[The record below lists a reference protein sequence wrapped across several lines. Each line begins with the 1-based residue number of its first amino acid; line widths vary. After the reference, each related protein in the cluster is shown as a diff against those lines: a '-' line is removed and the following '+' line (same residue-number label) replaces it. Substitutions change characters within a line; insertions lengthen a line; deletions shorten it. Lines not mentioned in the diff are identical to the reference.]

1 MIKKY
6 FLFAAIS
13 LILFFGINHKTG
25 WAQTST
31 EQLQKRI
38 EELEKQV
45 NELKLLLQEQQ
56 KTQTQEKARVD
67 KVEQKVEQAEEKV
80 KVVSAPSILSE
91 FKFKPYGFIKL
102 DAAYDDSRVYPSSA
116 NFVLYVP
123 SEQRDTTGNKNKN
136 DNSFS
141 MTARQTQIGLYILA
155 PETYSWQAK
164 GRFEFDLYG
173 DATQHENKANLLLRH
188 AYVELTRKNLSI
200 LAGQTSDLISPLN
213 PNTVMYTVAWSV
225 GNIGYRRPQ
234 IRFTYTHPF
243 NQESKLI
250 SAIALTR
257 TKGTLNEDFDTD
269 NKNDGEDVGYP
280 TVQARIAY
288 ATKLFAD
295 KESVFGISGHYG
307 KEEIDWGLKK
317 PGLDQKRM
325 KTCSLNAD
333 FEVPLTN
340 SLSFKGEGFVGY
352 NIDDY
357 FGGILQGING
367 DSTAR
372 EYTSII
378 KTIGG
383 WAQITYQYKKWKY
396 NAGLGIDDPRNDQL
410 SLGMRSRNTFYY
422 GNFYYN
428 LIPPVN
434 LCLEYS
440 YWDTDYIG
448 KRDGTDNRI
457 QTAVIYSW

>member
-1 MIKKY
+1 MRRKY
-6 FLFAAIS
+6 FLFAVVLS
-13 LILFFGINHKTG
+13 LLVFFGIDQTG
-25 WAQTST
+25 WSQTST

-38 EELEKQV
+38 DELEKQV

-56 KTQTQEKARVD
+56 KAQLQEKARVD
-67 KVEQKVEQAEEKV
+67 KVEQKVEQSEEKV
-80 KVVSAPSILSE
+80 KVVSSPSILSE
-91 FKFKPYGFIKL
+91 FKFKPYGFVKL
-102 DAAYDDSRVYPSSA
+102 DAAYDDSRVYPSSG
-116 NFVLYVP
+116 NFTFYVP
-123 SEQRDTTGNKNKN
+123 SEQRDTKGNKNKN

-173 DATQHENKANLLLRH
+173 DATTHENKANLLLRH
-188 AYVELTRKNLSI
+188 ACVELTRKNLSI

-213 PNTVMYTVAWSV
+213 PNTLMYTVAWSA

-234 IRFTYTHPF
+234 LRFPYTHPF
-243 NQESKLI
+243 SQESKLI
-250 SAIALTR
+250 SAIALAR
-257 TKGTLNEDFDTD
+257 TKGTLNEDLDIDT
-269 NKNDGEDVGYP
+269 KNDGEDVGYP

-288 ATKLFAD
+288 ATKLFAG
-295 KESVFGISGHYG
+295 KESIFGISGHYG

-317 PGLDQKRM
+317 STLHQKRM

-333 FEVPLTN
+333 FEIPLTN
-340 SLSFKGEGFVGY
+340 SLSIKGEGFVGY
-352 NIDDY
+352 NLDDY
-357 FGGILQGING
+357 LGGILQGIN
-367 DSTAR
+367 DISTAP

-378 KTIGG
+378 KSVGG
-383 WAQITYQYKKWKY
+383 WAQITYQYKKWRY

-410 SLGMRSRNTFYY
+410 SSGMRSRNTFFY
-422 GNFYYN
+422 GNFFYN

-440 YWDTDYIG
+440 HWDTDYIN
-448 KRDGTDNRI
+448 KRDGTNNRI
-457 QTAVIYSW
+457 QTAVTYSW